1 MLMRK
6 MVALTIMAVV
16 LALIGGPV
24 FAAAPPDKIMIDE
37 IQKMRGPVPFDHKKH
52 VSLSKDC
59 KSCHH
64 SDQPGQEQKCSAC
77 HKDKTE
83 GKKLSLKDAFHKQC
97 MDCHKKEGK
106 GPTKCNDCH
115 SKK

>member
-1 MLMRK
+1 MRK
-6 MVALTIMAVV
+6 IIVLTV
-16 LALIGGPV
+16 LAVAFAFICSPV
-24 FAAAPPDKIMIDE
+24 FAATPPDKIMIGE
-37 IQKMRGPVPFDHKKH
+37 IQKMKGPVPFDHKQH
-52 VSLSKDC
+52 VAIAKDC

-64 SDQPGQEQKCSAC
+64 SDQPGQEQKCFAC
-77 HKDKTE
+77 HKDKAD

-106 GPTKCNDCH
+106 GPIKCNDCH